1 MNESQSEL
9 TALLLSLKN
18 QLNQHNYSYY
28 VLDDPSIPDAEY
40 DRLFCQL
47 QEIEK
52 TYPDLITSDSPTQ
65 RVGAAPLGKFKQI
78 KHKLPML
85 SLSNAFNDEDITN
98 FEVRLQDRL
107 QSIDHL
113 EFVAEPKLD
122 GVAVSLFYKNGQL
135 LYGATR
141 GDGEVGEDITH
152 NVRTIKSIPLIL
164 IGKDYPSILE
174 VRGEIFMPK
183 SSFESLNTKAVELGD
198 KPFVN
203 PRNAAAGS
211 LRQLDSKVTAS
222 RSLRMCAYSIGFT
235 EGSALPDTHYE
246 MLCKLSE
253 WGLAT
258 NKEMA
263 IVNGAN
269 GCSQYYQSLS
279 MRRDDLS
286 YEIDGI
292 VFKVNNFKLQNE
304 LGFVSRSP
312 RWAIAYKFPA
322 QEEITTLLS
331 VDFQVG
337 RTGALTPVAR
347 LEPVFVGGVTVSNA
361 TLHNMDEINRLGV
374 CVGDQVIIR
383 RAGDV
388 IPKIVKVVSEK
399 RTLNP
404 EQIILPKE
412 CPICGSPVETLE
424 GEAVARCTGNL
435 VCSAQL
441 KESIKHFASR
451 KAMDIDGL
459 GHKLIDQLVEK
470 ELVQNVADL
479 FRLKVND
486 LALLERMASKSAN
499 NLIKAIESAKET
511 SLTKFIFS
519 LGIREV
525 GETTAALLSKK
536 FESIESLSNTDVQTL
551 ESLQDIGPIMANNI
565 FCFFSATENIEK
577 IKELV
582 SLGITF
588 QNVEQGTSAE
598 LDGLTFVLTGTL
610 PSMSRDEMKAH
621 LRDQGAKISGS
632 VSKNTSYLIAGE
644 SAGSKL
650 KKAVNLGVKILS
662 EEEALALMHISS
674 E

>member
-1 MNESQSEL
+1 
-9 TALLLSLKN
+9 
-18 QLNQHNYSYY
+18 
-28 VLDDPSIPDAEY
+28 
-40 DRLFCQL
+40 
-47 QEIEK
+47 
-52 TYPDLITSDSPTQ
+52 
-65 RVGAAPLGKFKQI
+65 
-78 KHKLPML
+78 
-85 SLSNAFNDEDITN
+85 
-98 FEVRLQDRL
+98 
-107 QSIDHL
+107 
-113 EFVAEPKLD
+113 
-122 GVAVSLFYKNGQL
+122 
-135 LYGATR
+135 
-141 GDGEVGEDITH
+141 
-152 NVRTIKSIPLIL
+152 
-164 IGKDYPSILE
+164 
-174 VRGEIFMPK
+174 
-183 SSFESLNTKAVELGD
+183 
-198 KPFVN
+198 
-203 PRNAAAGS
+203 
-211 LRQLDSKVTAS
+211 
-222 RSLRMCAYSIGFT
+222 
-235 EGSALPDTHYE
+235 
-246 MLCKLSE
+246 
-253 WGLAT
+253 
-258 NKEMA
+258 
-263 IVNGAN
+263 
-269 GCSQYYQSLS
+269 
-279 MRRDDLS
+279 
-286 YEIDGI
+286 
-292 VFKVNNFKLQNE
+292 
-304 LGFVSRSP
+304 
-312 RWAIAYKFPA
+312 
-322 QEEITTLLS
+322 
-331 VDFQVG
+331 
-337 RTGALTPVAR
+337 
-347 LEPVFVGGVTVSNA
+347 
-361 TLHNMDEINRLGV
+361 MDEINRLGV